1 MYYFI
6 FIIKIILDYLC
17 EKSKEMA
24 DNYLEKRYRDVFGSG
39 HSVDPET
46 GYERTS
52 GSSKYR
58 KTPAGLQKPKGKSPT
73 GGK

>member
-1 MYYFI
+1 
-6 FIIKIILDYLC
+6 
-17 EKSKEMA
+17 MA

-58 KTPAGLQKPKGKSPT
+58 KTPVGLQKPKGKSPT